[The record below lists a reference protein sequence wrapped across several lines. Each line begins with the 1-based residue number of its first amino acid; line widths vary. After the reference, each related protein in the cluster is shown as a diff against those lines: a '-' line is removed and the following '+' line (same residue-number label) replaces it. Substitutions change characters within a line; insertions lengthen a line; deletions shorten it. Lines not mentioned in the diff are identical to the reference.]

1 VHDQHLL
8 SDAAL
13 LEQLALDRQ
22 WALREIF
29 DRHWER
35 LYAVAY
41 NRLGTQQG
49 AEDVVQEVLS
59 ALWVRRKEVHI
70 DHLGKYL
77 SAAVKYAVFYEIRK
91 QQRRAEVHE
100 QLSLKNHYSQQLT
113 PEDAL
118 LYKGFIAQVEREIDS
133 LPEKCRLIF
142 RYSREE
148 GLTNREIAK
157 KLQLSTKTV
166 EAHISRAIRQLRTAF
181 KGPGS
186 FISF

>member
-1 VHDQHLL
+1 MQDTHLL

-13 LEQLALDRQ
+13 LEQLALDQ
-22 WALREIF
+22 GWALREIF
-29 DRHWER
+29 DRYWER

-41 NRLGTQQG
+41 NRLGTGQA

-59 ALWVRRKEVHI
+59 ALWIRRREVQI

-77 SAAVKYAVFYEIRK
+77 SAAVKYGVFYEIRK
-91 QQRRAEVHE
+91 QQRDKALQMQVSYDERHTR
-100 QLSLKNHYSQQLT
+100 QLT
-113 PEDAL
+113 PEDEL
-118 LYKGFIAQVEREIDS
+118 LYKGFIAQLEREIDS

-142 RYSREE
+142 RYSRDE
-148 GLTNREIAK
+148 GLSHKEIAE
-157 KLQLSTKTV
+157 KLTISTKTV

>member
-1 VHDQHLL
+1 MQDQHLL

-13 LEQLALDRQ
+13 LEQLALDQ
-22 WALREIF
+22 GWALREIF
-29 DRHWER
+29 DRYWER
-35 LYAVAY
+35 LYGIAY
-41 NRLGTQQG
+41 NRLGTEQG

-59 ALWVRRKEVHI
+59 ALWVRRKEVQI

-91 QQRRAEVHE
+91 QQRRTALQMEVSHND
-100 QLSLKNHYSQQLT
+100 QHNRPLT
-113 PEDAL
+113 PEDTL
-118 LYKGFIAQVEREIDS
+118 LYKGFIDQLEKEIDS

-142 RYSREE
+142 RYSRDE
-148 GLTNREIAK
+148 GLTHKEIAE
-157 KLQLSTKTV
+157 KLELSTKTV